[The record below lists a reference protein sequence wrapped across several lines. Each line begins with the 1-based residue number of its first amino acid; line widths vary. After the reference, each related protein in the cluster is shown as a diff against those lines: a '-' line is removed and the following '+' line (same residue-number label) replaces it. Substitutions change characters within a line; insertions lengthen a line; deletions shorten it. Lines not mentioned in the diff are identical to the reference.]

1 MTIASCPH
9 KSDFRVPHRYGFIE
23 YAKSED
29 AQRARLA
36 EDTQPFRGRRL
47 AVRLSMSLQEREAE
61 REAGR
66 GPRAFRGHGARGPT
80 APSSTLFVGNL
91 SYEMTDR
98 DLNDLFADVRNVL
111 DVRVAIDRQSGQPRG
126 FAHADFTD
134 VESAQRAKDVL
145 EAKTP
150 LGRRVKVDFST
161 SKGNAHRDAV

>member
-1 MTIASCPH
+1 MSNRSLPFH
-9 KSDFRVPHRYGFIE
+9 SYGFIE
-23 YAKSED
+23 YKRTED

-36 EDTQPFRGRRL
+36 EDTQAFRGRRL
-47 AVRLSMSLQEREAE
+47 TVRISMTLQERERE

-66 GPRAFRGHGARGPT
+66 GPRSWHARGPRGAT
-80 APSSTLFVGNL
+80 APSTTLFIGNL

-98 DLNDLFADVRNVL
+98 GLNELFGDVRNVL

-134 VESAQRAKDVL
+134 IESATRAKEIL

-150 LGRRVKVDFST
+150 MGRRVKVDYSESRGRAT
-161 SKGNAHRDAV
+161 